1 MPLLRAIG
9 RSTELSVAC
18 AMMVVL
24 VAFGLLGPLAWRAD
38 PYAVNVLDAL
48 LPPSLAH
55 PMGTDDVGRDILSRF
70 NAGARISLAV
80 AAIVTVASMVVGGL
94 LGIIGGLFRGWVD
107 AAIMTLMDSILAF
120 PPLIFAVAVALALG
134 AGVEA
139 ATIGITITAV
149 PFYARLLR
157 SDVLKIREMTY
168 IEAATAA
175 GISAPSL
182 IVRHIVPQLYSTL
195 LIEAAAVF
203 GFAILTLAALGFVG
217 LGAQPP
223 TPEWGNMITEGLP
236 YSLTGQWWLGV
247 FPGIGVL
254 VASLAAG
261 MIADRLRDFYDPKA
275 AARHAA

>member
-1 MPLLRAIG
+1 MRLLRAIG

-18 AMMVVL
+18 AMMAVL
-24 VAFGLLGPLAWRAD
+24 VAFGLLGPLVWRAD
-38 PYAVNVLDAL
+38 PNAVNVLDAL

-80 AAIVTVASMVVGGL
+80 ATIVTLASMVIGGL

-139 ATIGITITAV
+139 ATIGIAITAV

-254 VASLAAG
+254 VASLATG

-275 AARHAA
+275 AARQAA